1 MGCKIFDWI
10 GIGES
15 NAENDRS
22 ATEGVPGLS
31 ATRRRKANTSPA
43 ANLLWSCPINR
54 HTVARF
60 VWRLMENQLMTLCTV
75 SGYLAAKVS
84 RFVGGE
90 TVAR

>member
-1 MGCKIFDWI
+1 MHKTDSDAVVPMGCKIFDWI

-54 HTVARF
+54 HTIEMHHYPE
-60 VWRLMENQLMTLCTV
+60 L
-75 SGYLAAKVS
+75 
-84 RFVGGE
+84 
-90 TVAR
+90 